1 MCHRI
6 TTHLKLSRLTLRDVR
21 ANNQNMLT
29 FQRFLYVWFCSLQAV
44 AVKRFYISAH
54 EPNNVAKGV
63 YSGLCCGPYSEYLYY
78 LPAPMPNPGG
88 LNVYHT
94 TTIPTPCRNQS
105 SIIPQP
111 YHNHTTAIQH
121 HTATV
126 PKSHPSQNHTNTI
139 SKPVT
144 TIPQPCPNHIT

>member
-1 MCHRI
+1 MFLNIYYIHIEHIYMCHRI
-6 TTHLKLSRLTLRDVR
+6 TTHLQLSRLTLRDMR

-44 AVKRFYISAH
+44 AVKRFYNSAH

-63 YSGLCCGPYSEYLYY
+63 YSGLCCCLCSEYLYY
-78 LPAPMPNPGG
+78 LLAPLPNPGG

-94 TTIPTPCRNQS
+94 TTIPTPYRNQS

-111 YHNHTTAIQH
+111 YQQHTTNKDNIDKH
-121 HTATV
+121 INTTNKNPKHKTV
-126 PKSHPSQNHTNTI
+126 GL
-139 SKPVT
+139 
-144 TIPQPCPNHIT
+144 